1 MRLTIFHEIL
11 LSVQFVNAEFSD
23 EIVFC
28 DSWHLPMFAPVN
40 FQTIALDEEDKWFSF
55 DEILYSA
62 QVEGGKFN
70 SDNHFL

>member
-1 MRLTIFHEIL
+1 MRLIIFHEIL
-11 LSVQFVNAEFSD
+11 LSVQFENGEFID

-28 DSWHLPMFAPVN
+28 DSWHLPMFAPFN
-40 FQTIALDEEDKWFSF
+40 FQTIVLDEEGKCFSF